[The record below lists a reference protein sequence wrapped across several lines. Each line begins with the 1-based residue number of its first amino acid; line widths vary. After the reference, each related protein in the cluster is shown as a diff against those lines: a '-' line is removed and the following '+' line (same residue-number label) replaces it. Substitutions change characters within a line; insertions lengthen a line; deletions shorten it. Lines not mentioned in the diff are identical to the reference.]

1 MRIFYWIMCFLA
13 IISCFISIRA
23 GDVSAAID
31 KATISMLWFI
41 IIKHNEWV
49 DELKN
54 CIDILI
60 DRLNETIEEAEKELQ
75 TPQKQ

>member
-1 MRIFYWIMCFLA
+1 MCFLA
-13 IISCFISIRA
+13 LISCFISIKT

-49 DELKN
+49 DELTDF
-54 CIDILI
+54 IDILI
-60 DRLNETIEEAEKELQ
+60 DRLNDIIKEAEKELQ
-75 TPQKQ
+75 K

>member
-13 IISCFISIRA
+13 IISCFISIKA
-23 GDVSAAID
+23 GDVSATID
-31 KATISMLWFI
+31 KVTISMLWFI

-49 DELKN
+49 DELKDY
-54 CIDILI
+54 IDILI

-75 TPQKQ
+75 NPQKQ

>member
-13 IISCFISIRA
+13 IISCFISIKA
-23 GDVSAAID
+23 GDVSATID
-31 KATISMLWFI
+31 KVTISMLWFI

-49 DELKN
+49 DELKAY
-54 CIDILI
+54 IDILI

-75 TPQKQ
+75 NPQKQ

>member
-1 MRIFYWIMCFLA
+1 MCFLA
-13 IISCFISIRA
+13 IISCFISIRT
-23 GDVSAAID
+23 GDVSATID
-31 KATISMLWFI
+31 KITISMLWFI

-60 DRLNETIEEAEKELQ
+60 DRLNETIEEAEKEL
-75 TPQKQ
+75 

>member
-1 MRIFYWIMCFLA
+1 MKMRAFYWIMCFLA
-13 IISCFISIRA
+13 IISCIISIKV

-31 KATISMLWFI
+31 KVTISMLWFI

-54 CIDILI
+54 VIDILM
-60 DRLNETIEEAEKELQ
+60 TG
-75 TPQKQ
+75 

>member
-13 IISCFISIRA
+13 IISCFISIKA
-23 GDVSAAID
+23 GDISATID

-41 IIKHNEWV
+41 IIRV
-49 DELKN
+49 DELKD

-75 TPQKQ
+75 NPQKQ

>member
-13 IISCFISIRA
+13 IISCFISIKA

-49 DELKN
+49 DELKHV
-54 CIDILI
+54 IDIMI

-75 TPQKQ
+75 NPQKQ